1 MGLLAERHLQSL
13 EGLPM
18 EPVYM
23 EVIAPVATS
32 YYQ

>member
-1 MGLLAERHLQSL
+1 MGLLAERHLPSL

-18 EPVYM
+18 EPVYL